1 MAYELKSEFWY
12 YLKPHETILL
22 FEPSSLFIV
31 LTDISIK

>member
-1 MAYELKSEFWY
+1 MAYERNSEFW